1 MVGGSNDSRRDRC
14 CNDDQANDRCL
25 QDDHSRTIAIEAVPR
40 PGKDSRGFPVPI
52 RPGYDPHPARQK
64 PIGVFVS
71 ETLRCPKPDL
81 IEVNSARSGKP
92 RRVPAVP
99 HAARA
104 TQRAFTHRQNDAIPR
119 RRAQPPAGPR
129 NALLTEPPHRS
140 AVRGNA
146 TTGNTMSYSLSE
158 AATACGVYKSTIL
171 RSIKAGRLTGTK
183 DALGQWRI
191 EPAELHRVYPPAGS
205 NGAQNNGTR
214 LHAMTALLEA
224 QHRATLAEVQLAQL
238 KTVLEDMRG
247 DRDHWRTHA
256 GATQRL
262 LVDATARRPWWKRVA
277 ELVRPAAS
285 PRSGARPPHSPRYVA
300 PRHA

>member
-1 MVGGSNDSRRDRC
+1 V
-14 CNDDQANDRCL
+14 AL
-25 QDDHSRTIAIEAVPR
+25 QPR
-40 PGKDSRGFPVPI
+40 G
-52 RPGYDPHPARQK
+52 A
-64 PIGVFVS
+64 
-71 ETLRCPKPDL
+71 
-81 IEVNSARSGKP
+81 
-92 RRVPAVP
+92 
-99 HAARA
+99 
-104 TQRAFTHRQNDAIPR
+104 
-119 RRAQPPAGPR
+119 PR
-129 NALLTEPPHRS
+129 NALLSEPSHRS
-140 AVRGNA
+140 AARGNA

-191 EPAELHRVYPPAGS
+191 EPAELHRVYPPAES
-205 NGAQNNGTR
+205 NGASNNRTR
-214 LHAMTALLEA
+214 LHAITALLEA

-238 KTVLEDMRG
+238 KTALEDMRG

-277 ELVRPAAS
+277 ALVSPARPPKSCAEAPAAS
-285 PRSGARPPHSPRYVA
+285 PHSPRYVA